1 MASLNP
7 IPSIELFLPMGGGNR
22 KKKTKLKN
30 GEETNF
36 KLDKD
41 EKSSDYASERLAF
54 DPRSTSSSIR
64 AI

>member
-1 MASLNP
+1 
-7 IPSIELFLPMGGGNR
+7 MGGGNR